1 MKQLKVSGQLNTEH
15 VKKLIKAFYR
25 NDTIVAFDE
34 ENVSNT
40 IKRKLANQDI
50 DSVISVVAD
59 DGFISI
65 YIHDSTGKCLF
76 EKKESI
82 SDCSLAN
89 VEKFIYYA
97 MCEYRGFELGWG
109 TMTGVHPVRPVYFN
123 VCSTTKESDREHF
136 LKEYQARY
144 LISDKKLKLTGEVA
158 RNEMRSLAGYD
169 YKDRYSLYV
178 GIPFCPTTCIYCSF
192 TSYSMEKYSDQIE
205 LYLNALIKEI
215 KIKAVNVAQMYGDKK
230 SPLCV
235 YIGGGTPTSLSAGQL
250 DRLLGQIEESFDLT
264 GTVEFCVEAGRPDT
278 IDEQKL
284 QVMKQH
290 HVTRISVNPQT
301 MNDKTLEIIGRRH
314 SVEDIIRVYRMASD
328 MGFDNINMDVIVG
341 LPGEDE
347 LDARRTIEQIVG
359 LCPAGVTVHT
369 LAIKRAAFMN
379 TNQKIYDDIYYG
391 KKDADADRM
400 VDITYKALEE
410 NGYLPYY
417 LYRQKNQAYGLENT
431 GFAKKG
437 KECLYNILTMEEL
450 GTVIALGA
458 GAVSK
463 YVEYGSKI
471 SIRREDNAKSLRDY
485 IKKMDEIVCC

>member
-65 YIHDSTGKCLF
+65 YIHDSMGKCLF

-82 SDCSLAN
+82 NDCSLAN

-169 YKDRYSLYV
+169 YKDR
-178 GIPFCPTTCIYCSF
+178 
-192 TSYSMEKYSDQIE
+192 
-205 LYLNALIKEI
+205 
-215 KIKAVNVAQMYGDKK
+215 
-230 SPLCV
+230 
-235 YIGGGTPTSLSAGQL
+235 
-250 DRLLGQIEESFDLT
+250 
-264 GTVEFCVEAGRPDT
+264 
-278 IDEQKL
+278 
-284 QVMKQH
+284 
-290 HVTRISVNPQT
+290 
-301 MNDKTLEIIGRRH
+301 
-314 SVEDIIRVYRMASD
+314 
-328 MGFDNINMDVIVG
+328 
-341 LPGEDE
+341 
-347 LDARRTIEQIVG
+347 
-359 LCPAGVTVHT
+359 
-369 LAIKRAAFMN
+369 
-379 TNQKIYDDIYYG
+379 
-391 KKDADADRM
+391 
-400 VDITYKALEE
+400 
-410 NGYLPYY
+410 
-417 LYRQKNQAYGLENT
+417 
-431 GFAKKG
+431 
-437 KECLYNILTMEEL
+437 
-450 GTVIALGA
+450 
-458 GAVSK
+458 
-463 YVEYGSKI
+463 
-471 SIRREDNAKSLRDY
+471 
-485 IKKMDEIVCC
+485 